1 MIYRILYPLSLLPL
15 QVLFLLSDFAYFNIY
30 YVFKYRRKVVSQNIE
45 KSFAFLNAKERVRIE
60 KGFYR
65 SFCDHFIETLKLL
78 SISKEALHKRIT
90 VDYSEIEKVV
100 SENKNCHVYLGHQ
113 FNWEWANAHISS
125 VLNHNIIVAYKPI
138 SSKQFNTLM
147 KDIRGRFGSKLV
159 SSIVMKKEIET
170 FGSKPH
176 VLILV
181 ADQNPNIPMKSFW
194 TTFLS
199 QKTAFLNGP
208 EIYTASNKT
217 IAFFANIVREKRGH
231 YKMEVS
237 RLFDFS
243 EPYKMGL
250 ITELYARKLERSII
264 DNPENYL
271 WSHRRWK
278 HVYKDE
284 YMKRSIEN
292 LSCH

>member
-1 MIYRILYPLSLLPL
+1 MIYGILYSLSLLPL
-15 QVLFLLSDFAYFNIY
+15 KVLYLLSDFAYFNLY
-30 YVFKYRRKVVSQNIE
+30 YVFKYRRTIVSKHIE
-45 KSFAFLNAKERVRIE
+45 KSFGGLNSKERTQIE
-60 KGFYR
+60 KDFYR
-65 SFCDHFIETLKLL
+65 NFCDHFIETLKLL
-78 SISKEALHKRIT
+78 SINEEALHKRIT
-90 VDYSEIEKVV
+90 VDYSEIEKTV

-125 VLNHNIIVAYKPI
+125 ILNHNIIVAYKPI
-138 SSKQFNTLM
+138 TSPHFDGLM
-147 KDIRGRFGSKLV
+147 RKIRERFGSKLV
-159 SSIVMKKEIET
+159 SSKIMKKEIEKL
-170 FGSKPH
+170 GSQPH

-199 QKTAFLNGP
+199 QKTAFQNGP
-208 EIYTASNKT
+208 EIYTASNRT
-217 IAFFANIVREKRGH
+217 ISFFANIVREKRGY

-243 EPYKMGL
+243 EPYKTGL
-250 ITELYARKLERSII
+250 ITQLYAKKLEESII

-278 HVYKDE
+278 HEYKDE
-284 YMKRSIEN
+284 YSKRSIES
-292 LSCH
+292 L